1 MAAPLHIK
9 KYGYRPEEVASSL
22 GSVQLF
28 RIVVQ
33 LGWLKPV
40 IQRKKITLFD
50 SGDVA
55 RVWGRILA
63 GEDPWSALANPTG
76 KPTRE

>member
-1 MAAPLHIK
+1 
-9 KYGYRPEEVASSL
+9 KYGYRPEEVASAL

-28 RIVVQ
+28 RVVVR

-40 IQRKKITLFD
+40 IQRKKLTLFD

-55 RVWGRILA
+55 RVWGRIIA
-63 GEDPWSALANPTG
+63 GDDPWGCASCIVERLPRG
-76 KPTRE
+76 